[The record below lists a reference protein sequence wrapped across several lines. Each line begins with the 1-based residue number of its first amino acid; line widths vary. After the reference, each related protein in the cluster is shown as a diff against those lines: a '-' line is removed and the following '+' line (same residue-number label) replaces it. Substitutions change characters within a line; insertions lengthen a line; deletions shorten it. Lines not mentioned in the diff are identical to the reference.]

1 MSPPTR
7 LLMDHA
13 QVLFFS
19 RVQWNLNL
27 MNFCITKSSVLQN
40 NDIPAAPVIVK
51 YLEKNVNV
59 TEPPYSEHIRLI

>member
-1 MSPPTR
+1 MEPQFNE
-7 LLMDHA
+7 LLYNK
-13 QVLFFS
+13 VLG
-19 RVQWNLNL
+19 
-27 MNFCITKSSVLQN
+27 I